1 MLPQQRQRRLEEPQ
15 EMTALLRAGYYRLAH
30 AK

>member
-15 EMTALLRAGYYRLAH
+15 KMTALLRAGYCRSAY